1 MASSHSELRVGE
13 QGRIVIPVEIRRALS
28 IDIGSTLVA
37 RVEKD
42 KLILEKRDA
51 VLQRLQS
58 RFKKIPAGVSLADEL
73 IAERR
78 TEAAHE

>member
-1 MASSHSELRVGE
+1 MASSQSELRVGE
-13 QGRIVIPVEIRRALS
+13 QGRIVIPIEIRRALS
-28 IDIGSTLVA
+28 IDIGSTLIA
-37 RVEKD
+37 RIEKD

-78 TEAAHE
+78 AEAAND

>member
-1 MASSHSELRVGE
+1 MASSQSELCVGE

-28 IDIGSTLVA
+28 IEIGSTLVA
-37 RVEKD
+37 RIEKD
-42 KLILEKRDA
+42 TLILEKRDA

-58 RFKKIPAGVSLADEL
+58 RFKNIPARVSLADEL

-78 TEAAHE
+78 AESADE

>member
-1 MASSHSELRVGE
+1 MASSQSELRVGE

-78 TEAAHE
+78 AEAAHE

>member
-1 MASSHSELRVGE
+1 MASSQSELRVGE

-28 IDIGSTLVA
+28 IDIGSTLIA

-78 TEAAHE
+78 AEAAHE

>member
-1 MASSHSELRVGE
+1 MTSSQSELRVGE
-13 QGRIVIPVEIRRALS
+13 QGRIVIPAEIRQALS
-28 IDIGSTLVA
+28 IEIGSTLVA
-37 RVEKD
+37 RIEKD
-42 KLILEKRDA
+42 RLILEKRDA

-78 TEAAHE
+78 AEPANE